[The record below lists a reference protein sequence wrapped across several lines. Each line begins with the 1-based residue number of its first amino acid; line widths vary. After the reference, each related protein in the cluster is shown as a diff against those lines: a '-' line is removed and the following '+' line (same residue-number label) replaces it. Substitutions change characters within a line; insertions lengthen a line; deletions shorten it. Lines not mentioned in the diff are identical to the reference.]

1 MNSLCLSLRLFSFTY
16 TQRLRNGQAGKLG
29 KVITNTQEAACSF
42 VHEVYRSK

>member
-1 MNSLCLSLRLFSFTY
+1 MPFSTFIFFHIY
-16 TQRLRNGQAGKLG
+16 TQRLRNGQADKLG

>member
-1 MNSLCLSLRLFSFTY
+1 MPFSTFIFFHILSAWETD
-16 TQRLRNGQAGKLG
+16 KLG

>member
-1 MNSLCLSLRLFSFTY
+1 MAYAFLYVYFLSH

>member
-1 MNSLCLSLRLFSFTY
+1 MPFPTFIFFHAA
-16 TQRLRNGQAGKLG
+16 QRLRNGQAGKLG

>member
-1 MNSLCLSLRLFSFTY
+1 MPYAYVYFLLH

-29 KVITNTQEAACSF
+29 KAITNTQEAACSL